1 MEHGGETDLGAQVLG
16 VGGDREHG
24 VGRRF
29 EQEIVDHGLV
39 LVGDV
44 GDRRRQCEHDVEVG
58 HRQQLGLALGEPLF
72 GRGALTLWAMPI
84 AAAVVGD
91 DGVRTV
97 LAPRHMTAERHCAAA
112 FDG

>member
-58 HRQQLGLALGEPLF
+58 HGWR
-72 GRGALTLWAMPI
+72 
-84 AAAVVGD
+84 
-91 DGVRTV
+91 DGVRI
-97 LAPRHMTAERHCAAA
+97 PSRGGAENVAEGSGAAHL
-112 FDG
+112 DRQTDPHPPPGWCSGC

>member
-44 GDRRRQCEHDVEVG
+44 GDRRRQCEHDVE
-58 HRQQLGLALGEPLF
+58 A
-72 GRGALTLWAMPI
+72 
-84 AAAVVGD
+84 
-91 DGVRTV
+91 
-97 LAPRHMTAERHCAAA
+97 
-112 FDG
+112 